1 MRMERFVNIMIIQ
14 EDDSIR
20 NRLKKLLLGGGNNI
34 IAVKTIKDAIPII
47 DQKEIGIYLVD
58 IEDSLNG
65 ETNLKSIKTRSLYK
79 NHYILLLTKENGD
92 SVNLVKG
99 MHEGAVDFITYPF
112 QEKIIKSKID
122 VYKSL
127 YFKDQRIGQLLNNIF
142 PENVLS
148 ELSTNGKFSPKRI
161 ENGVV
166 LFTDFVDFSLKS
178 KSLKPLRLIHQLERY
193 FIKFDEIINR
203 YNLEKIK
210 TIGDAYMA
218 LAGVT
223 ENKPEPAI
231 RACLAA
237 LEIRDYIQ
245 NERDIAL
252 ATKTDF
258 WEIRIGLHMGP
269 LVAGIIGTT
278 KYNFDVWGDT
288 VNIASRAEA
297 STKRGTVTITSNVY
311 DQIEPYFDTV
321 TRGKIDI
328 LKRGGTI
335 DMYFLKNL
343 KREYGMYSEGN
354 APNSNLRVICG
365 LPSVDFTNLRTHI
378 LNQLKSLLPDYL
390 SYHDLPHT
398 IDVEKAV
405 LRYANLEGI
414 SKDDQ
419 LLLQTAALFH
429 DAGFILQYHKNE
441 DIAIGMVRSTLPRY
455 GYTNEQ
461 IEKIS
466 KLINSTKRAV
476 EPETLLEKIM
486 CDADHDY
493 IGRPE
498 YHIIAKKLRS
508 ELAVNNQ
515 VFSEEEWINFQLEFL
530 ENQHKYYTETANN
543 IRLISKNTRIR
554 ELKKQLEKLP
564 INSTK

>member
-1 MRMERFVNIMIIQ
+1 MERFVNIMIIE
-14 EDDSIR
+14 EDDAVR

-34 IAVKTIKDAIPII
+34 LSVKTIKDALPII
-47 DQKEIGIYLVD
+47 DRKEIGIYLVD
-58 IEDSLNG
+58 IDDSLNG
-65 ETNLKSIKTRSLYK
+65 ETNLKSIKERSLFK
-79 NHYILLLTKENGD
+79 NHYILLLTKENSK

-99 MHEGAVDFITYPF
+99 MHQGAVDFITYPF
-112 QEKIIKSKID
+112 QENIIKSKIE
-122 VYKSL
+122 VFKTL
-127 YFKDQRIGQLLNNIF
+127 FFKDQRIRQLLNNIF
-142 PENVLS
+142 PENVLT
-148 ELSTNGKFSPKRI
+148 ELSVNGKYSPKRV

-178 KSLKPLRLIHQLERY
+178 KSLNPLRLIHQLERY
-193 FIKFDEIINR
+193 FIKFDEIIQR

-245 NERDIAL
+245 TEREIAL
-252 ATKTDF
+252 ATKVDF

-269 LVAGIIGTT
+269 LVSGIIGTS
-278 KYNFDVWGDT
+278 KFNFDVWGDT

-297 STKRGTVTITSNVY
+297 STKRGTVTITSNVFER
-311 DQIEPYFDTV
+311 IETYFDTV
-321 TRGKIDI
+321 TRGKVDI
-328 LKRGGTI
+328 RKRGGSI
-335 DMYFLKNL
+335 DMYFLKDL
-343 KREYGMYSEGN
+343 KREFGMYSEGN
-354 APNSNLRVICG
+354 APNSHIRVLCG
-365 LPSVDFTNLRTHI
+365 LPSVDFKNLRTHI
-378 LNQLKSLLPDYL
+378 INQLKSLLPDYL
-390 SYHDLPHT
+390 SYHNLPHT

-414 SKDDQ
+414 SKEEQ

-441 DIAIGMVRSTLPRY
+441 DIAIGMVKSSLPRY
-455 GYTNEQ
+455 GYSTEQ
-461 IEKIS
+461 IEKIAQI
-466 KLINSTKRAV
+466 INSTKRSV
-476 EPETLLEKIM
+476 EPASLLEEIM

-498 YHIIAKKLRS
+498 YHIIAGKLRE
-508 ELAVNNQ
+508 ELSQNNE
-515 VFSEEEWINFQLEFL
+515 VFQEKEWIEFQLDFL
-530 ENQHKYYTETANN
+530 ENQHRYYTETANN
-543 IRLISKNTRIR
+543 IRLISKNTRIK
-554 ELKKQLEKLP
+554 ELKKQLDKL
-564 INSTK
+564 NN

>member
-1 MRMERFVNIMIIQ
+1 MERFVNIMIIEQ
-14 EDDSIR
+14 DDAVR

-34 IAVKTIKDAIPII
+34 LSVKTIKDALPII
-47 DQKEIGIYLVD
+47 DQKEIGIYLVEID
-58 IEDSLNG
+58 DSLNG
-65 ETNLKSIKTRSLYK
+65 ETNLKSIKDRSQFK
-79 NHYILLLTKENGD
+79 NHYIILLTKENSE

-99 MHEGAVDFITYPF
+99 MHQGAVDFITYPF
-112 QEKIIKSKID
+112 QENIIKSKIE
-122 VYKSL
+122 VYKTL

-148 ELSTNGKFSPKRI
+148 ELSSNGKFSPKRI

-178 KSLKPLRLIHQLERY
+178 KMLNPLRLIHQLERY
-193 FIKFDEIINR
+193 FIKFDEIVTR

-223 ENKPEPAI
+223 ENKPEPAV

-237 LEIRDYIQ
+237 IEIRDYIQ
-245 NERDIAL
+245 TERDIAL

-269 LVAGIIGTT
+269 LVAGIIGTN

-288 VNIASRAEA
+288 VNIAARAEA
-297 STKRGTVTITSNVY
+297 STKRGTITITSNVFEK
-311 DQIEPYFDTV
+311 IEPYFDTV
-321 TRGKIDI
+321 TRGKVDI
-328 LKRGGTI
+328 LKRGGAI
-335 DMYFLKNL
+335 DMYFLQNL
-343 KREYGMYSEGN
+343 KREFGMYSEGN
-354 APNSNLRVICG
+354 APKSALRIQCG
-365 LPSVDFTNLRTHI
+365 LPSVDFKNLRTHI
-378 LNQLKSLLPDYL
+378 LNQLKSLLPEYL

-405 LRYANLEGI
+405 IRYANLEGI
-414 SKDDQ
+414 SKEDLI
-419 LLLQTAALFH
+419 LLRTAALFH

-441 DIAIGMVRSTLPRY
+441 DIGIGMVRSALPKY
-455 GYTNEQ
+455 GYTNNQ
-461 IEKIS
+461 IDKIVQIINAT
-466 KLINSTKRAV
+466 KLSV
-476 EPETLLEKIM
+476 EPSSLLEQIM

-498 YHIIAKKLRS
+498 YHIIAKKLRE
-508 ELAVNNQ
+508 ELALNKK
-515 VFSEEEWINFQLEFL
+515 VFTEREWIEFQLEFL
-530 ENQHKYYTETANN
+530 ENQHVYYTETANN
-543 IRLISKNTRIR
+543 IRSISKNKRIK
-554 ELKKQLEKLP
+554 ELKKQLKKL
-564 INSTK
+564 ND

>member
-1 MRMERFVNIMIIQ
+1 MERFVNIMIIEQ
-14 EDDSIR
+14 DDAVR

-34 IAVKTIKDAIPII
+34 LSVKTIKDALPII

-58 IEDSLNG
+58 IDDSLNG
-65 ETNLKSIKTRSLYK
+65 ETNLKSIKDRSQFK
-79 NHYILLLTKENGD
+79 NHYIILLTKENSE

-99 MHEGAVDFITYPF
+99 MHQGAVDFITYPF
-112 QEKIIKSKID
+112 QENIIKSKIE
-122 VYKSL
+122 VYKTL

-148 ELSTNGKFSPKRI
+148 ELSSNGKFSPKRI

-178 KSLKPLRLIHQLERY
+178 KMLNPLRLIHQLERY
-193 FIKFDEIINR
+193 FIKFDEIVTR

-223 ENKPEPAI
+223 ENKPEPAV

-237 LEIRDYIQ
+237 IEIRDYIQ
-245 NERDIAL
+245 TERDIAL

-269 LVAGIIGTT
+269 LVAGIIGTN

-288 VNIASRAEA
+288 VNIAARAEA
-297 STKRGTVTITSNVY
+297 STKRGTITITSNVFEK
-311 DQIEPYFDTV
+311 IEPYFDTV
-321 TRGKIDI
+321 TRGKVDI
-328 LKRGGTI
+328 LKRGGAI
-335 DMYFLKNL
+335 DMYFLQNL
-343 KREYGMYSEGN
+343 KREFGMYSEGN
-354 APNSNLRVICG
+354 APKSALRIQCG
-365 LPSVDFTNLRTHI
+365 LPSVDFKNLRTHI
-378 LNQLKSLLPDYL
+378 LNQLKSLLPEYL

-405 LRYANLEGI
+405 IRYANLEGI
-414 SKDDQ
+414 SKEDLI
-419 LLLQTAALFH
+419 LLRTAALFH

-441 DIAIGMVRSTLPRY
+441 DIGIGMVRSALPKY
-455 GYTNEQ
+455 GYTNNQ
-461 IEKIS
+461 IDKIVQIINAT
-466 KLINSTKRAV
+466 KLSV
-476 EPETLLEKIM
+476 EPSSLLEQIM

-498 YHIIAKKLRS
+498 YHIIAKKLRE
-508 ELAVNNQ
+508 ELALNKK
-515 VFSEEEWINFQLEFL
+515 VFTEREWIEFQLEFL
-530 ENQHKYYTETANN
+530 ENQHVYYTETANN
-543 IRLISKNTRIR
+543 IRSISKNKRIK
-554 ELKKQLEKLP
+554 ELKKQLKKL
-564 INSTK
+564 ND

>member
-1 MRMERFVNIMIIQ
+1 MERFVNIMIIKQ
-14 EDDSIR
+14 DDAFR

-34 IAVKTIKDAIPII
+34 LSVKTIKDALPII

-58 IEDSLNG
+58 IDDSLNG
-65 ETNLKSIKTRSLYK
+65 ETNLKSIKDRSQFK
-79 NHYILLLTKENGD
+79 NHYIILLTKENSE

-99 MHEGAVDFITYPF
+99 MHQGAVDFITYPF
-112 QEKIIKSKID
+112 QENIIKSKIE
-122 VYKSL
+122 VYKTL

-148 ELSTNGKFSPKRI
+148 ELSSNGKFSPKRI

-178 KSLKPLRLIHQLERY
+178 KMLNPLRLIHQLERY
-193 FIKFDEIINR
+193 FIKFDEIVTR

-223 ENKPEPAI
+223 ENKPEPAV

-237 LEIRDYIQ
+237 IEIRDYIQ
-245 NERDIAL
+245 TERDIAL

-269 LVAGIIGTT
+269 LVAGIIGTN

-288 VNIASRAEA
+288 VNIAARAEA
-297 STKRGTVTITSNVY
+297 STKRGTITITSNVFEK
-311 DQIEPYFDTV
+311 IEPYFDTV
-321 TRGKIDI
+321 TRGKVDI
-328 LKRGGTI
+328 LKRGGAI
-335 DMYFLKNL
+335 DMYFLQNL
-343 KREYGMYSEGN
+343 KREFGMYSEGN
-354 APNSNLRVICG
+354 APKSALRIQCG
-365 LPSVDFTNLRTHI
+365 LPSVDFKNLRTHI
-378 LNQLKSLLPDYL
+378 LNQLKSLLPEYL
-390 SYHDLPHT
+390 IYHDLPHT

-405 LRYANLEGI
+405 IRYANLEGI
-414 SKDDQ
+414 SKEDLI
-419 LLLQTAALFH
+419 LLRTAALFH

-441 DIAIGMVRSTLPRY
+441 DIGIGMVRSALPKY
-455 GYTNEQ
+455 GYTNNQ
-461 IEKIS
+461 IDKIVQIINAT
-466 KLINSTKRAV
+466 KLSV
-476 EPETLLEKIM
+476 EPSSLLEQIM

-498 YHIIAKKLRS
+498 YHIIAKKLRE
-508 ELAVNNQ
+508 ELALNKK
-515 VFSEEEWINFQLEFL
+515 VFTEREWIEFQLEFL
-530 ENQHKYYTETANN
+530 ENQHVYYTETANN
-543 IRLISKNTRIR
+543 IRSISKNKRIK
-554 ELKKQLEKLP
+554 ELKKQLKKL
-564 INSTK
+564 ND

>member
-1 MRMERFVNIMIIQ
+1 MERFVNIMIIEQ
-14 EDDSIR
+14 DDAVR

-34 IAVKTIKDAIPII
+34 LSVKTIKDALPII
-47 DQKEIGIYLVD
+47 DQKEIGIYLVEID
-58 IEDSLNG
+58 DSLNG
-65 ETNLKSIKTRSLYK
+65 ETNLKSIKDRSQFK
-79 NHYILLLTKENGD
+79 NHYIILLTKENSK

-99 MHEGAVDFITYPF
+99 MHQGAVDFITYPF
-112 QEKIIKSKID
+112 QENIIKSKIE
-122 VYKSL
+122 VYKTL

-148 ELSTNGKFSPKRI
+148 ELSSNGKFSPKRI

-178 KSLKPLRLIHQLERY
+178 KMLNPLRLIHQLERY
-193 FIKFDEIINR
+193 FIKFDEIVTR

-223 ENKPEPAI
+223 ENKPEPAV

-237 LEIRDYIQ
+237 IEIRDYIQ
-245 NERDIAL
+245 TERDIAL

-269 LVAGIIGTT
+269 LVAGIIGTN

-288 VNIASRAEA
+288 VNIAARAEA
-297 STKRGTVTITSNVY
+297 STKRGTITITSNIFEK
-311 DQIEPYFDTV
+311 IEPYFDTV
-321 TRGKIDI
+321 TRGKVDI
-328 LKRGGTI
+328 LKRGGAI
-335 DMYFLKNL
+335 DMYFLQNL
-343 KREYGMYSEGN
+343 KREFGMYSEGN
-354 APNSNLRVICG
+354 APKSALRIQCG
-365 LPSVDFTNLRTHI
+365 LPSVDFKNLRTHI
-378 LNQLKSLLPDYL
+378 LNQLKSLLPEYL

-405 LRYANLEGI
+405 IRYANLEGI
-414 SKDDQ
+414 SKEDLI
-419 LLLQTAALFH
+419 LLRTAALFH

-441 DIAIGMVRSTLPRY
+441 DIGIGMVRSALPKY
-455 GYTNEQ
+455 GYTNNQ
-461 IEKIS
+461 IDKIVQIINAT
-466 KLINSTKRAV
+466 KLSV
-476 EPETLLEKIM
+476 EPSSLLEQIM

-498 YHIIAKKLRS
+498 YHIIAKKLRE
-508 ELAVNNQ
+508 ELALNKK
-515 VFSEEEWINFQLEFL
+515 VFTEREWIEFQLEFL
-530 ENQHKYYTETANN
+530 ENQHVYYTETANN
-543 IRLISKNTRIR
+543 IRSISKKKRIK
-554 ELKKQLEKLP
+554 ELKKQLKKL
-564 INSTK
+564 ND

>member
-1 MRMERFVNIMIIQ
+1 MERFVNIMIIEQ
-14 EDDSIR
+14 DDAVR

-34 IAVKTIKDAIPII
+34 LSVKTIKDALPII

-58 IEDSLNG
+58 IDDSLNG
-65 ETNLKSIKTRSLYK
+65 ETNLKSIKDRSQFK
-79 NHYILLLTKENGD
+79 NHYIILLTKENSE

-99 MHEGAVDFITYPF
+99 MHQGAVDFITYPF
-112 QEKIIKSKID
+112 QENIIKSKIE
-122 VYKSL
+122 VYKTL

-148 ELSTNGKFSPKRI
+148 ELSSNGKFSPKRI

-178 KSLKPLRLIHQLERY
+178 KMLNPLRLIHQLERY
-193 FIKFDEIINR
+193 FIKFDEIVTR

-223 ENKPEPAI
+223 ENKPEPAV

-237 LEIRDYIQ
+237 IEIRDYIQ
-245 NERDIAL
+245 TERDIAL

-269 LVAGIIGTT
+269 LVAGIIGTN

-288 VNIASRAEA
+288 VNIAARAEA
-297 STKRGTVTITSNVY
+297 STKRGTITITSNIFEK
-311 DQIEPYFDTV
+311 IEPYFDTV
-321 TRGKIDI
+321 TRGKVDI
-328 LKRGGTI
+328 LKRGGAI
-335 DMYFLKNL
+335 DMYFLQNL
-343 KREYGMYSEGN
+343 KREFGMYSEGN
-354 APNSNLRVICG
+354 APKSALRIQCG
-365 LPSVDFTNLRTHI
+365 LPSVDFKNLRTHI
-378 LNQLKSLLPDYL
+378 LNQLKSLLPEYL

-405 LRYANLEGI
+405 IRYANLEGI
-414 SKDDQ
+414 SKEDLI
-419 LLLQTAALFH
+419 LLRTAALFH

-441 DIAIGMVRSTLPRY
+441 DIGIGMVRSALPKY
-455 GYTNEQ
+455 GYTNNQ
-461 IEKIS
+461 IDKIVQIINAT
-466 KLINSTKRAV
+466 KLSV
-476 EPETLLEKIM
+476 EPSSLLEQIM

-498 YHIIAKKLRS
+498 YHIIAKKLRE
-508 ELAVNNQ
+508 ELALNKK
-515 VFSEEEWINFQLEFL
+515 VFTEREWIEFQLEFL
-530 ENQHKYYTETANN
+530 ENQHVYYTETANN
-543 IRLISKNTRIR
+543 IRSISKNKRIK
-554 ELKKQLEKLP
+554 ELKKQLKKL
-564 INSTK
+564 ND

>member
-1 MRMERFVNIMIIQ
+1 MERFVNIMIIEQ
-14 EDDSIR
+14 DDAVR

-34 IAVKTIKDAIPII
+34 LSVKTIKDALPII

-58 IEDSLNG
+58 IDDSLNG
-65 ETNLKSIKTRSLYK
+65 ETNLKSIKDRSQFK
-79 NHYILLLTKENGD
+79 NHYIILLTKENSK

-99 MHEGAVDFITYPF
+99 MHQGAVDFITYPF
-112 QEKIIKSKID
+112 QENIIKSKIE
-122 VYKSL
+122 VYKTL

-148 ELSTNGKFSPKRI
+148 ELSSNGKFSPKRI

-178 KSLKPLRLIHQLERY
+178 KMLNPLRLIHQLERY
-193 FIKFDEIINR
+193 FIKFDEIVTR

-223 ENKPEPAI
+223 ENKPEPAV

-237 LEIRDYIQ
+237 IEIRDYIQ
-245 NERDIAL
+245 TERDIAL

-269 LVAGIIGTT
+269 LVAGIIGTN

-288 VNIASRAEA
+288 VNIAARAEA
-297 STKRGTVTITSNVY
+297 STKRGTITITSNIFEK
-311 DQIEPYFDTV
+311 IEPYFDTV
-321 TRGKIDI
+321 TRGKVDI
-328 LKRGGTI
+328 LKRGGAI
-335 DMYFLKNL
+335 DMYFLQNL
-343 KREYGMYSEGN
+343 KREFGMYSEGN
-354 APNSNLRVICG
+354 APKSALRIQCG
-365 LPSVDFTNLRTHI
+365 LPSVDFKNLRTHI
-378 LNQLKSLLPDYL
+378 LNQLKSLLPEYL

-405 LRYANLEGI
+405 IRYANLEGI
-414 SKDDQ
+414 SKEDLI
-419 LLLQTAALFH
+419 LLRTAALFH

-441 DIAIGMVRSTLPRY
+441 DIGIGMVRSALPKY
-455 GYTNEQ
+455 GYTNNQ
-461 IEKIS
+461 IDKIVQIINAT
-466 KLINSTKRAV
+466 KLSV
-476 EPETLLEKIM
+476 EPSSLLEQIM

-498 YHIIAKKLRS
+498 YHIIAKKLRE
-508 ELAVNNQ
+508 ELALNKK
-515 VFSEEEWINFQLEFL
+515 VFTEREWIEFQLEFL
-530 ENQHKYYTETANN
+530 ENQHVYYTETANN
-543 IRLISKNTRIR
+543 IRSISKKKRIK
-554 ELKKQLEKLP
+554 ELKKQLKKL
-564 INSTK
+564 ND

>member
-1 MRMERFVNIMIIQ
+1 MERFVNIMIIEQ
-14 EDDSIR
+14 DDAVR

-34 IAVKTIKDAIPII
+34 LSVKTIKDALPII

-58 IEDSLNG
+58 IDDSLNG
-65 ETNLKSIKTRSLYK
+65 ETNLKSIKDRSQFK
-79 NHYILLLTKENGD
+79 NHYIILLTKENSE

-99 MHEGAVDFITYPF
+99 MHQGAVDFITYPF
-112 QEKIIKSKID
+112 QENIIKSKIE
-122 VYKSL
+122 VYKTL

-148 ELSTNGKFSPKRI
+148 ELSSNGKFSPKRI

-178 KSLKPLRLIHQLERY
+178 KMLNPLRLIHQLERY
-193 FIKFDEIINR
+193 FIKFDEIVTR

-223 ENKPEPAI
+223 ENKPEPAV

-237 LEIRDYIQ
+237 IEIRDYIQ
-245 NERDIAL
+245 TERDIAL

-269 LVAGIIGTT
+269 LVAGIIGTN

-288 VNIASRAEA
+288 VNIAARAEA
-297 STKRGTVTITSNVY
+297 STKRGTITITSNVFEK
-311 DQIEPYFDTV
+311 IEPYFDTV
-321 TRGKIDI
+321 TRGKVDI
-328 LKRGGTI
+328 LKRGGAI
-335 DMYFLKNL
+335 DMYFLQNL
-343 KREYGMYSEGN
+343 KREFGMYSEGN
-354 APNSNLRVICG
+354 APKSALRIQCG
-365 LPSVDFTNLRTHI
+365 LPSVDFKNLRTHI
-378 LNQLKSLLPDYL
+378 LNQLKSLLPQYL
-390 SYHDLPHT
+390 IYHDLPHT

-405 LRYANLEGI
+405 IRYANLEGI
-414 SKDDQ
+414 SKEDLI
-419 LLLQTAALFH
+419 LLRTAALFH

-441 DIAIGMVRSTLPRY
+441 DIGIGMVRSALPKY
-455 GYTNEQ
+455 GYTNNQ
-461 IEKIS
+461 IDKIVQIINAT
-466 KLINSTKRAV
+466 KLSV
-476 EPETLLEKIM
+476 EPSSLLEQIM

-498 YHIIAKKLRS
+498 YHIIAKKLRE
-508 ELAVNNQ
+508 ELALNKK
-515 VFSEEEWINFQLEFL
+515 VFTEREWIEFQLEFL
-530 ENQHKYYTETANN
+530 ENQHVYYTETANN
-543 IRLISKNTRIR
+543 IRSISKNKRIK
-554 ELKKQLEKLP
+554 ELKKQLKKL
-564 INSTK
+564 ND

>member
-1 MRMERFVNIMIIQ
+1 MERFVNIMIIEQ
-14 EDDSIR
+14 DDAVR

-34 IAVKTIKDAIPII
+34 LSVKTIKDALPII

-58 IEDSLNG
+58 IDDSLNG
-65 ETNLKSIKTRSLYK
+65 ETNLKSIKDRSQFK
-79 NHYILLLTKENGD
+79 NHYIILLTKENSE

-99 MHEGAVDFITYPF
+99 MHQGAVDFLTYPF
-112 QEKIIKSKID
+112 QENIIKSKIE
-122 VYKSL
+122 VYKTL

-148 ELSTNGKFSPKRI
+148 ELSSNGKFSPKRI

-178 KSLKPLRLIHQLERY
+178 KMLNPLRLIHQLERY
-193 FIKFDEIINR
+193 FIKFDEIVTR

-223 ENKPEPAI
+223 ENKPEPAV

-237 LEIRDYIQ
+237 IEIRDYIQ
-245 NERDIAL
+245 TERDIAL

-269 LVAGIIGTT
+269 LVAGIIGTN

-288 VNIASRAEA
+288 VNIAARAEA
-297 STKRGTVTITSNVY
+297 STKRGTITITSNVFEK
-311 DQIEPYFDTV
+311 IEPYFDTV
-321 TRGKIDI
+321 TRGKVDI

-335 DMYFLKNL
+335 DMYFLQNL
-343 KREYGMYSEGN
+343 KREFGMYSEGN
-354 APNSNLRVICG
+354 APKSALRIQCG
-365 LPSVDFTNLRTHI
+365 LPSVDFKNLRTHI
-378 LNQLKSLLPDYL
+378 LNQLKSLLPEYL

-405 LRYANLEGI
+405 IRYANLEGI
-414 SKDDQ
+414 SKEDLI
-419 LLLQTAALFH
+419 LLRTAALFH

-441 DIAIGMVRSTLPRY
+441 DIGIGMVRSALPKY
-455 GYTNEQ
+455 GYTNNQ
-461 IEKIS
+461 IDKIVQIINAT
-466 KLINSTKRAV
+466 KLSV
-476 EPETLLEKIM
+476 EPSSLLEQIM

-498 YHIIAKKLRS
+498 YHIIAKKLRE
-508 ELAVNNQ
+508 ELALNKK
-515 VFSEEEWINFQLEFL
+515 VFTEREWIEFQLEFL
-530 ENQHKYYTETANN
+530 ENQHVYYTETANN
-543 IRLISKNTRIR
+543 IRSISKNKRIK
-554 ELKKQLEKLP
+554 ELKKQLKKL
-564 INSTK
+564 ND

>member
-1 MRMERFVNIMIIQ
+1 MERFVNIMII
-14 EDDSIR
+14 EENDAVR

-34 IAVKTIKDAIPII
+34 LSVKTIKDALPII
-47 DQKEIGIYLVD
+47 DRKEIGIYLVD
-58 IEDSLNG
+58 IDDSLNG
-65 ETNLKSIKTRSLYK
+65 ETNLKSIKKRSLFK
-79 NHYILLLTKENGD
+79 NHYILLLTKENSN

-99 MHEGAVDFITYPF
+99 MHQGAVDFITYPF
-112 QEKIIKSKID
+112 QENIIKSKIE
-122 VYKSL
+122 VFKTL
-127 YFKDQRIGQLLNNIF
+127 FLKDQRIGQLLNNIF

-148 ELSTNGKFSPKRI
+148 ELSAKGKYSPKRV

-178 KSLKPLRLIHQLERY
+178 KSLNSLRLIHQLERY
-193 FIKFDEIINR
+193 FIKFDEIIQR

-237 LEIRDYIQ
+237 LEIRDYIRT
-245 NERDIAL
+245 ERDIAL
-252 ATKTDF
+252 ATKVDF

-269 LVAGIIGTT
+269 LVAGIIGTS
-278 KYNFDVWGDT
+278 KFNFDVWGDT

-297 STKRGTVTITSNVY
+297 STKRGTVTITSNVFER
-311 DQIEPYFDTV
+311 IETYFETV
-321 TRGKIDI
+321 NRGKVDI
-328 LKRGGTI
+328 LKRGGSI
-335 DMYFLKNL
+335 DMHFLKGL
-343 KREYGMYSEGN
+343 KREFGMYSEGN
-354 APNSNLRVICG
+354 APNSDIRVLCG
-365 LPSVDFTNLRTHI
+365 LPSVDFKNLRTYI
-378 LNQLKSLLPDYL
+378 VNQLKSLLPDYL
-390 SYHDLPHT
+390 SYHNLPHT

-414 SKDDQ
+414 SKEEQ

-441 DIAIGMVRSTLPRY
+441 DIAIGMVKSSLPRY
-455 GYTNEQ
+455 GYSTEQ
-461 IEKIS
+461 IEKIAQ
-466 KLINSTKRAV
+466 IIDSTKRSV
-476 EPETLLEKIM
+476 EPASLLEEIM

-498 YHIIAKKLRS
+498 YHIIAGKLRE
-508 ELAVNNQ
+508 ELSQNNE
-515 VFSEEEWINFQLEFL
+515 VFQEKEWIEFQLDFL
-530 ENQHKYYTETANN
+530 ENQHRYYTETANN
-543 IRLISKNTRIR
+543 IRLISKNTRIK
-554 ELKKQLEKLP
+554 ELKKQLDKL
-564 INSTK
+564 NN

>member
-1 MRMERFVNIMIIQ
+1 MERFVNIMIIKQ
-14 EDDSIR
+14 DDAFR

-34 IAVKTIKDAIPII
+34 LSVKTIKDALPII

-58 IEDSLNG
+58 IDDSLNG
-65 ETNLKSIKTRSLYK
+65 ETNLKSIKDRSQFK
-79 NHYILLLTKENGD
+79 NHYIILLTKENSE

-99 MHEGAVDFITYPF
+99 MHQGAVDFITYPF
-112 QEKIIKSKID
+112 QENIIKSKIE
-122 VYKSL
+122 VYKTL

-148 ELSTNGKFSPKRI
+148 ELSSNGKFSPKRI

-178 KSLKPLRLIHQLERY
+178 KMLNPLRLIHQLERY
-193 FIKFDEIINR
+193 FIKFDEIVTR

-223 ENKPEPAI
+223 ENKPEPAV

-237 LEIRDYIQ
+237 IEIRDYIQ
-245 NERDIAL
+245 TERDIAL

-269 LVAGIIGTT
+269 LVAGIIGTN

-288 VNIASRAEA
+288 VNIAARAEA
-297 STKRGTVTITSNVY
+297 STKRGTITITSNVFEK
-311 DQIEPYFDTV
+311 IEPYFDTV
-321 TRGKIDI
+321 TRGKVDI
-328 LKRGGTI
+328 LKRGGAI
-335 DMYFLKNL
+335 DMYFLQNL
-343 KREYGMYSEGN
+343 KRKFGMYSEGN
-354 APNSNLRVICG
+354 APKSALRIQCG
-365 LPSVDFTNLRTHI
+365 LPSVDFKNLRTHI
-378 LNQLKSLLPDYL
+378 LNQLKSLLPEYL
-390 SYHDLPHT
+390 IYHDLPHT

-405 LRYANLEGI
+405 IRYANLEGI
-414 SKDDQ
+414 SKEDLI
-419 LLLQTAALFH
+419 LLRTAALFH

-441 DIAIGMVRSTLPRY
+441 DIGIGMVRSALPKY
-455 GYTNEQ
+455 GYTNNQIDKIVQIINATKLSVEPSSLLEQ
-461 IEKIS
+461 II
-466 KLINSTKRAV
+466 
-476 EPETLLEKIM
+476 

-498 YHIIAKKLRS
+498 YHIIAKKLRE
-508 ELAVNNQ
+508 ELALNKK
-515 VFSEEEWINFQLEFL
+515 VFTEREWIEFQLEFL
-530 ENQHKYYTETANN
+530 ENQHVYYTETANN
-543 IRLISKNTRIR
+543 IRSISKNKRIK
-554 ELKKQLEKLP
+554 ELKKQLKKL
-564 INSTK
+564 ND

>member
-1 MRMERFVNIMIIQ
+1 MERFVNIMIIE
-14 EDDSIR
+14 EDDAVR

-34 IAVKTIKDAIPII
+34 LSVKTIKDALPII

-58 IEDSLNG
+58 IDDSLNG
-65 ETNLKSIKTRSLYK
+65 ETNLKSIKDRSQFK
-79 NHYILLLTKENGD
+79 NHYILLLTKENSK

-99 MHEGAVDFITYPF
+99 MHQGAVDFITYPF
-112 QEKIIKSKID
+112 QENIIKSKIE
-122 VYKSL
+122 VFKTL

-148 ELSTNGKFSPKRI
+148 ELSNNGKFSPKRI

-178 KSLKPLRLIHQLERY
+178 KSLNPLRLIHQLERY
-193 FIKFDEIINR
+193 FIKFDEIIER

-245 NERDIAL
+245 TERDIAL

-269 LVAGIIGTT
+269 LVAGIIGAT
-278 KYNFDVWGDT
+278 KFNFDVWGDT

-297 STKRGTVTITSNVY
+297 STKRGTVTITSNVFAKV
-311 DQIEPYFDTV
+311 EPYFETV
-321 TRGKIDI
+321 TRGKVDI
-328 LKRGGTI
+328 LKRGGAI
-335 DMYFLKNL
+335 DMYFLKSL
-343 KREYGMYSEGN
+343 KREFGMYSEGN
-354 APNSNLRVICG
+354 APNSELRVVCG
-365 LPSVDFTNLRTHI
+365 LPSVDFKNLRTHI
-378 LNQLKSLLPDYL
+378 INQLKSLLPDYL

-405 LRYANLEGI
+405 IRYANLEGI
-414 SKDDQ
+414 AKDDQ

-429 DAGFILQYHKNE
+429 DAGFILQYHNNE
-441 DIAIGMVRSTLPRY
+441 DIGIGMVRTTLPRY
-455 GYTNEQ
+455 GYTAEQ
-461 IEKIS
+461 IDQIAN
-466 KLINSTKRAV
+466 LINSTKSSV
-476 EPETLLEKIM
+476 EPTTLLEEIM

-498 YHIIAKKLRS
+498 YHIIAKKLRE
-508 ELAVNNQ
+508 ELKTNNE
-515 VFSEEEWINFQLEFL
+515 VFTEEEWINFQLDFL
-530 ENQHKYYTETANN
+530 ENKHKYYTETANN
-543 IRLISKNTRIR
+543 IRLISKTTRIK
-554 ELKKQLEKLP
+554 ELKKQLEKL
-564 INSTK
+564 NAQ

>member
-1 MRMERFVNIMIIQ
+1 MERFVNIMII
-14 EDDSIR
+14 EENDAVR

-34 IAVKTIKDAIPII
+34 LSVKTIKDALPII
-47 DQKEIGIYLVD
+47 DRKEIGIYLVD
-58 IEDSLNG
+58 IDDSLNG
-65 ETNLKSIKTRSLYK
+65 ETNLKSIKKRSLFK
-79 NHYILLLTKENGD
+79 NHYILLLTKENSN

-99 MHEGAVDFITYPF
+99 MHQGAVDFITYPF
-112 QEKIIKSKID
+112 QENIIKSKIE
-122 VYKSL
+122 VFKTL
-127 YFKDQRIGQLLNNIF
+127 FLKDQRIGQLLNNIF

-148 ELSTNGKFSPKRI
+148 ELSAKGKYSPKRV

-178 KSLKPLRLIHQLERY
+178 KSLNSLRLIHQLERY
-193 FIKFDEIINR
+193 FIKFDEIIQR

-237 LEIRDYIQ
+237 LEIRDYIRT
-245 NERDIAL
+245 ERDIAL
-252 ATKTDF
+252 ATKVDF

-269 LVAGIIGTT
+269 LVAGIIGTS
-278 KYNFDVWGDT
+278 KFNFDVWGDT

-297 STKRGTVTITSNVY
+297 STKRGTVTITSNVFER
-311 DQIEPYFDTV
+311 IETYFETV
-321 TRGKIDI
+321 NRGKVDI
-328 LKRGGTI
+328 LKRGGSI
-335 DMYFLKNL
+335 DMYFLKGL
-343 KREYGMYSEGN
+343 KREFGMYSEGN
-354 APNSNLRVICG
+354 APNSDIRVLCG
-365 LPSVDFTNLRTHI
+365 LPSVDFKNLRTYI
-378 LNQLKSLLPDYL
+378 VNQLKSLLPDYL
-390 SYHDLPHT
+390 SYHNLPHT

-414 SKDDQ
+414 SKEEQ

-441 DIAIGMVRSTLPRY
+441 DIAIGMVKSSLPRY
-455 GYTNEQ
+455 GYSTEQ
-461 IEKIS
+461 IEKIAQ
-466 KLINSTKRAV
+466 IIDSTKRSV
-476 EPETLLEKIM
+476 EPASLLEEIM

-498 YHIIAKKLRS
+498 YHIIAGKLRE
-508 ELAVNNQ
+508 ELSQNNE
-515 VFSEEEWINFQLEFL
+515 VFQEKEWIEFQLDFL
-530 ENQHKYYTETANN
+530 ENQHRYYTETANN
-543 IRLISKNTRIR
+543 IRLISKNTRIK
-554 ELKKQLEKLP
+554 ELKKQLDKL
-564 INSTK
+564 NN

>member
-1 MRMERFVNIMIIQ
+1 MERFVNIMIIKQ
-14 EDDSIR
+14 DDAFR

-34 IAVKTIKDAIPII
+34 LSVKTIKDALPII

-58 IEDSLNG
+58 IDDSLNG
-65 ETNLKSIKTRSLYK
+65 ETNLKSIKDRSQFK
-79 NHYILLLTKENGD
+79 NHYIILLTKENSE

-99 MHEGAVDFITYPF
+99 MHQGAVDFITYPF
-112 QEKIIKSKID
+112 QENIIKSKIE
-122 VYKSL
+122 VYKTL

-148 ELSTNGKFSPKRI
+148 ELSSNGKFSPKRI

-178 KSLKPLRLIHQLERY
+178 KMLNPLRLIHQLERY
-193 FIKFDEIINR
+193 FIKFDEIVTR

-223 ENKPEPAI
+223 ENKPEPAV

-237 LEIRDYIQ
+237 IEIRDYIQ
-245 NERDIAL
+245 TERDIAL

-269 LVAGIIGTT
+269 LVAGIIGTN

-288 VNIASRAEA
+288 VNIAARAEA
-297 STKRGTVTITSNVY
+297 STKRGTITITSNVFEK
-311 DQIEPYFDTV
+311 IEPYFDTV
-321 TRGKIDI
+321 TRGKVDI
-328 LKRGGTI
+328 LKRGGAI
-335 DMYFLKNL
+335 DMYFLQNL
-343 KREYGMYSEGN
+343 KREFGMYSEGN
-354 APNSNLRVICG
+354 APKSALRIQCG
-365 LPSVDFTNLRTHI
+365 LPSVDFKNLRTHI
-378 LNQLKSLLPDYL
+378 LNQLKSLLPEYL

-405 LRYANLEGI
+405 IRYANLEGI
-414 SKDDQ
+414 SKEDLI
-419 LLLQTAALFH
+419 LLRTAALFH

-441 DIAIGMVRSTLPRY
+441 DIGIGMVRSALPKY
-455 GYTNEQ
+455 GYTNNQ
-461 IEKIS
+461 IDKIVQIINAT
-466 KLINSTKRAV
+466 KLSV
-476 EPETLLEKIM
+476 EPSSLLEQIM

-498 YHIIAKKLRS
+498 YHIIAKKLRE
-508 ELAVNNQ
+508 ELALNKK
-515 VFSEEEWINFQLEFL
+515 VFTEREWIEFQLEFL
-530 ENQHKYYTETANN
+530 ENQHVYYTETANN
-543 IRLISKNTRIR
+543 IRSISKNKRVK
-554 ELKKQLEKLP
+554 ELKKQLKKL
-564 INSTK
+564 ND

>member
-1 MRMERFVNIMIIQ
+1 MERFVNIMII
-14 EDDSIR
+14 EKDDAVR
-20 NRLKKLLLGGGNNI
+20 NRLKKILLGGGNNI
-34 IAVKTIKDAIPII
+34 LSVKTIKDALPII

-58 IEDSLNG
+58 IDDSLNG
-65 ETNLKSIKTRSLYK
+65 ETNLKSIKDRSQFK
-79 NHYILLLTKENGD
+79 NHYIILLTKENSE

-99 MHEGAVDFITYPF
+99 MHQGAVDFITYPF
-112 QEKIIKSKID
+112 QENIIKSKIE
-122 VYKSL
+122 VYKTL

-148 ELSTNGKFSPKRI
+148 ELSNNGKFSPKRI

-178 KSLKPLRLIHQLERY
+178 KSLNPLRLIHQLERY
-193 FIKFDEIINR
+193 FVKFDEIVTH

-223 ENKPEPAI
+223 ENKPEPAV
-231 RACLAA
+231 RACMAA
-237 LEIRDYIQ
+237 IAIRDYIQ
-245 NERDIAL
+245 TERDIAL

-288 VNIASRAEA
+288 VNIAARAEA
-297 STKRGTVTITSNVY
+297 STKRGTITITSNVFEK
-311 DQIEPYFDTV
+311 IEPYFDAV
-321 TRGKIDI
+321 PRGKVDI
-328 LKRGGTI
+328 LKRGGAI

-343 KREYGMYSEGN
+343 KREFGMYSEGN
-354 APNSNLRVICG
+354 APSSALRIQCG
-365 LPSVDFTNLRTHI
+365 LPSVDFNNLRTHI
-378 LNQLKSLLPDYL
+378 INQLKSLLPDYL

-398 IDVEKAV
+398 IDVEKSV
-405 LRYANLEGI
+405 IRYGNLEGI
-414 SKDDQ
+414 SKGDM
-419 LLLQTAALFH
+419 LLLRTAALFH

-441 DIAIGMVRSTLPRY
+441 DIGIGMAKSALPQY
-455 GYTNEQ
+455 GYTNSQ
-461 IEKIS
+461 IDKIVEIINAT
-466 KLINSTKRAV
+466 KLSV
-476 EPETLLEKIM
+476 EPNSLLEQIM

-498 YHIIAKKLRS
+498 YHIIAKKLRD
-508 ELAVNNQ
+508 EFALNNKLFTEQ
-515 VFSEEEWINFQLEFL
+515 QWIEFQLDFL
-530 ENQHKYYTETANN
+530 ENQHIYYTETANN
-543 IRLISKNTRIR
+543 IRLKSKNTRIK
-554 ELKKQLEKLP
+554 ELKKQLEKL
-564 INSTK
+564 ND

>member
-1 MRMERFVNIMIIQ
+1 MERFVNIMIIEQ
-14 EDDSIR
+14 DDAVR

-34 IAVKTIKDAIPII
+34 LSVKTIKDALPII
-47 DQKEIGIYLVD
+47 DQKEIGIYLVEID
-58 IEDSLNG
+58 DSLNG
-65 ETNLKSIKTRSLYK
+65 ETNLKSIKDRSQFK
-79 NHYILLLTKENGD
+79 NHYIILLTKENSE

-99 MHEGAVDFITYPF
+99 MHQGAVDFITYPF
-112 QEKIIKSKID
+112 QENIIKSKIE
-122 VYKSL
+122 VYKTL

-148 ELSTNGKFSPKRI
+148 ELSSNGKFSPKRI

-178 KSLKPLRLIHQLERY
+178 KMLNPLRLIHQLERY
-193 FIKFDEIINR
+193 FIKFDEIVTR

-223 ENKPEPAI
+223 ENKPEPAV

-237 LEIRDYIQ
+237 IEIRDYIQ
-245 NERDIAL
+245 TERDIAL

-269 LVAGIIGTT
+269 LVAGIIGTN

-288 VNIASRAEA
+288 VNIAARAEA
-297 STKRGTVTITSNVY
+297 STKRGTITITSNIFEK
-311 DQIEPYFDTV
+311 IEPYFDTV
-321 TRGKIDI
+321 TRGKVDI
-328 LKRGGTI
+328 LKRGGAI
-335 DMYFLKNL
+335 DMYFLQNL
-343 KREYGMYSEGN
+343 KREFGMYSEGN
-354 APNSNLRVICG
+354 APKSALRIQCG
-365 LPSVDFTNLRTHI
+365 LPSVDFKNLRTHI
-378 LNQLKSLLPDYL
+378 LNQLKSLLPEYL

-405 LRYANLEGI
+405 IRYANLEGI
-414 SKDDQ
+414 SKEDLI
-419 LLLQTAALFH
+419 LLRTAALFH

-441 DIAIGMVRSTLPRY
+441 DIGIGMVRSALPKY
-455 GYTNEQ
+455 GYTNNQ
-461 IEKIS
+461 IDKIVQIINAT
-466 KLINSTKRAV
+466 KLSV
-476 EPETLLEKIM
+476 EPSSLLEQIM

-498 YHIIAKKLRS
+498 YHIIAKKLRE
-508 ELAVNNQ
+508 ELALNKK
-515 VFSEEEWINFQLEFL
+515 VFTEREWIEFQLEFL
-530 ENQHKYYTETANN
+530 ENQHVYYTETANN
-543 IRLISKNTRIR
+543 IRSISKNKRIK
-554 ELKKQLEKLP
+554 ELKKQLKKL
-564 INSTK
+564 ND

>member
-1 MRMERFVNIMIIQ
+1 MERFVNIMIIE
-14 EDDSIR
+14 EDDAVR

-34 IAVKTIKDAIPII
+34 LSVKTIKDALPII

-58 IEDSLNG
+58 IDDSLNG
-65 ETNLKSIKTRSLYK
+65 ETNLKSIKERSQFK
-79 NHYILLLTKENGD
+79 NHYILLLTKENSE

-99 MHEGAVDFITYPF
+99 MHQGAVDFITYPF
-112 QEKIIKSKID
+112 QENIIKSKIE
-122 VYKSL
+122 VYKTL

-142 PENVLS
+142 PENVLA

-178 KSLKPLRLIHQLERY
+178 KSLNPLRLIHQLERY
-193 FIKFDEIINR
+193 FIKFDEIIEH

-231 RACLAA
+231 RACMAA

-245 NERDIAL
+245 IERDIAL

-278 KYNFDVWGDT
+278 KFNFDVWGDT

-297 STKRGTVTITSNVY
+297 STKRGTVTITSNVFEKV
-311 DQIEPYFDTV
+311 EPYFDTI
-321 TRGKIDI
+321 TRGKVDI

-343 KREYGMYSEGN
+343 KREYGMYSDGN
-354 APNSNLRVICG
+354 SPNTKLRELCG
-365 LPSVDFTNLRTHI
+365 LLSVDFKNLRTHI

-390 SYHDLPHT
+390 SYHELPHT
-398 IDVEKAV
+398 IDVEKSV
-405 LRYANLEGI
+405 IRYANLEGI
-414 SKDDQ
+414 SKEDR
-419 LLLQTAALFH
+419 LLLRTAALFH

-441 DIAIGMVRSTLPRY
+441 DVGIGMAKNTLPRY
-455 GYTNEQ
+455 GYSPKQ

-466 KLINSTKRAV
+466 QIINATKRSV
-476 EPETLLEKIM
+476 EPTTLLEKIM

-498 YHIIAKKLRS
+498 YHIIAKKLRD
-508 ELAVNNQ
+508 ELAINNE
-515 VFSEEEWINFQLEFL
+515 VFSEKEWILFQLDFL
-530 ENQHKYYTETANN
+530 ENQHKYYTDTANN
-543 IRLISKNTRIR
+543 IRLNSKISRIR
-554 ELKKQLEKLP
+554 ELKKQLEKLNLN
-564 INSTK
+564 IEL

>member
-1 MRMERFVNIMIIQ
+1 MERFVNIMIIEQ
-14 EDDSIR
+14 DDAVR

-34 IAVKTIKDAIPII
+34 LSVKTIKDALPII

-58 IEDSLNG
+58 IDDSLNG
-65 ETNLKSIKTRSLYK
+65 ETNLKSIKERSQFK
-79 NHYILLLTKENGD
+79 NHYIILLTKENSK

-99 MHEGAVDFITYPF
+99 MHQGAVDFITYPF
-112 QEKIIKSKID
+112 QENIIKSKIE
-122 VYKSL
+122 VYKTL

-142 PENVLS
+142 PENVLT
-148 ELSTNGKFSPKRI
+148 ELSNNGKFSPKRI

-178 KSLKPLRLIHQLERY
+178 KSLNPLRLIHQLERY
-193 FIKFDEIINR
+193 FIKFDEIVTR

-231 RACLAA
+231 RACMAA
-237 LEIRDYIQ
+237 IEIRDYIQ
-245 NERDIAL
+245 TERDIAL

-269 LVAGIIGTT
+269 LVAGIIGTK

-288 VNIASRAEA
+288 VNIAARAEA
-297 STKRGTVTITSNVY
+297 STKRGTITITSNVY
-311 DQIEPYFDTV
+311 EKIEPYFETV
-321 TRGKIDI
+321 PRGKVDI
-328 LKRGGTI
+328 LKRGGSI
-335 DMYFLKNL
+335 DMYFLKTL
-343 KREYGMYSEGN
+343 KREFGMYSEGN
-354 APNSNLRVICG
+354 APNSALRIQCG
-365 LPSVDFTNLRTHI
+365 LPSVDFKNLSTHI
-378 LNQLKSLLPDYL
+378 VNQLKSLLPEYL

-405 LRYANLEGI
+405 IRYANLEGM
-414 SKDDQ
+414 SKED
-419 LLLQTAALFH
+419 LLLLRTAALFH

-441 DIAIGMVRSTLPRY
+441 DIGIGMAQASLPKY
-455 GYTNEQ
+455 GYTKEQ
-461 IEKIS
+461 IAKIIEI
-466 KLINSTKRAV
+466 INATKHSV
-476 EPETLLEKIM
+476 EPLTALEKIM

-498 YHIIAKKLRS
+498 YHIIANKLRD
-508 ELAVNNQ
+508 EFAVNNKIFTEQ
-515 VFSEEEWINFQLEFL
+515 EWIEFQLDFL
-530 ENQHKYYTETANN
+530 ENQHIYYTETANN
-543 IRLISKNTRIR
+543 IRLMSKNTRIK
-554 ELKKQLEKLP
+554 ELKRQLEKL
-564 INSTK
+564 ND

>member
-1 MRMERFVNIMIIQ
+1 MERFVNIMIIKQ
-14 EDDSIR
+14 DDAFR

-34 IAVKTIKDAIPII
+34 LSVKTIKDALPII

-58 IEDSLNG
+58 IDDSLNG
-65 ETNLKSIKTRSLYK
+65 ETNLKSIKDRSQFK
-79 NHYILLLTKENGD
+79 NHYIILLTKENSE

-99 MHEGAVDFITYPF
+99 MHQGAVDFITYPF
-112 QEKIIKSKID
+112 QENIIKSKIE
-122 VYKSL
+122 VYKTL

-148 ELSTNGKFSPKRI
+148 ELSSNGKFSPKRI

-178 KSLKPLRLIHQLERY
+178 KMLNPLRLIHQLERY
-193 FIKFDEIINR
+193 FIKFDEIVTR

-223 ENKPEPAI
+223 ENKPEPAV

-237 LEIRDYIQ
+237 IEIRDYIQ
-245 NERDIAL
+245 TERDIAL

-269 LVAGIIGTT
+269 LVAGIIGTN

-288 VNIASRAEA
+288 VNIAARAEA
-297 STKRGTVTITSNVY
+297 STKRGTITITSNIFEK
-311 DQIEPYFDTV
+311 IEPYFDTV
-321 TRGKIDI
+321 TRGKVDI
-328 LKRGGTI
+328 LKRGGAI
-335 DMYFLKNL
+335 DMYFLQNL
-343 KREYGMYSEGN
+343 KREFGMYSEGN
-354 APNSNLRVICG
+354 APKSALRIQCG
-365 LPSVDFTNLRTHI
+365 LPSVDFKNLRTHI
-378 LNQLKSLLPDYL
+378 LNQLKSLLPEYL

-405 LRYANLEGI
+405 IRYANLEGI
-414 SKDDQ
+414 SKEDLI
-419 LLLQTAALFH
+419 LLRTAALFH

-441 DIAIGMVRSTLPRY
+441 DIGIGMVRSALPKY
-455 GYTNEQ
+455 GYTNNQ
-461 IEKIS
+461 IDKIVQIINAT
-466 KLINSTKRAV
+466 KLSV
-476 EPETLLEKIM
+476 EPSSLLEQIM

-498 YHIIAKKLRS
+498 YHIIAKKLRE
-508 ELAVNNQ
+508 ELALNKK
-515 VFSEEEWINFQLEFL
+515 VFTEREWIEFQLEFL
-530 ENQHKYYTETANN
+530 ENQHVYYTETANN
-543 IRLISKNTRIR
+543 IRSISKNKRIK
-554 ELKKQLEKLP
+554 ELKKQLKKL
-564 INSTK
+564 ND

>member
-1 MRMERFVNIMIIQ
+1 MERFVNIMIIKQ
-14 EDDSIR
+14 DDAFR

-34 IAVKTIKDAIPII
+34 LSVKTIKDALPII

-58 IEDSLNG
+58 IDDSLNG
-65 ETNLKSIKTRSLYK
+65 ETNLKSIKDRSQFK
-79 NHYILLLTKENGD
+79 NHYIILLTKENSE

-99 MHEGAVDFITYPF
+99 MHQGAVDFITYPF
-112 QEKIIKSKID
+112 QENIIKSKIE
-122 VYKSL
+122 VYKTL

-148 ELSTNGKFSPKRI
+148 ELSSNGKFSPKRI

-178 KSLKPLRLIHQLERY
+178 KMLNPLRLIHQLERY
-193 FIKFDEIINR
+193 FIKFDEIVTR

-223 ENKPEPAI
+223 ENKPEPAV

-237 LEIRDYIQ
+237 IEIRDYIQ
-245 NERDIAL
+245 TERDIAL

-269 LVAGIIGTT
+269 LVAGIIGTN

-288 VNIASRAEA
+288 VNIAARAEA
-297 STKRGTVTITSNVY
+297 STKRGTITITSNVFEK
-311 DQIEPYFDTV
+311 IEPYFDTV
-321 TRGKIDI
+321 TRGKVDI
-328 LKRGGTI
+328 LKRGGAI
-335 DMYFLKNL
+335 DMYFLQNL
-343 KREYGMYSEGN
+343 KREFGMYSEGN
-354 APNSNLRVICG
+354 APKSALRIQCG
-365 LPSVDFTNLRTHI
+365 LPSVDFKNLRTHI
-378 LNQLKSLLPDYL
+378 LNQLKSLLPEYL

-405 LRYANLEGI
+405 IRYANLEGI
-414 SKDDQ
+414 SKEDLI
-419 LLLQTAALFH
+419 LLRTAALFH

-441 DIAIGMVRSTLPRY
+441 DIGIGMVRSALPKY
-455 GYTNEQ
+455 GYTNNQ
-461 IEKIS
+461 IDKIVQIINAT
-466 KLINSTKRAV
+466 KLSV
-476 EPETLLEKIM
+476 EPSSLLEQIM

-498 YHIIAKKLRS
+498 YHIIAKKLRE
-508 ELAVNNQ
+508 ELALNKK
-515 VFSEEEWINFQLEFL
+515 VFTEREWIEFQLEFL
-530 ENQHKYYTETANN
+530 ENQHVYYTETANN
-543 IRLISKNTRIR
+543 IRSISKNKRIK
-554 ELKKQLEKLP
+554 ELKKQLKKL
-564 INSTK
+564 ND

>member
-1 MRMERFVNIMIIQ
+1 MERFVNIMIIEQ
-14 EDDSIR
+14 DDAVR

-34 IAVKTIKDAIPII
+34 LSVKTIKDALPII
-47 DQKEIGIYLVD
+47 DQKEIGIYLVEID
-58 IEDSLNG
+58 DSLNG
-65 ETNLKSIKTRSLYK
+65 ETNLKSIKDRSQFK
-79 NHYILLLTKENGD
+79 NHYIILLTKENSK

-99 MHEGAVDFITYPF
+99 MHQGAVDFITYPF
-112 QEKIIKSKID
+112 QENIIKSKIE
-122 VYKSL
+122 VYKTL

-148 ELSTNGKFSPKRI
+148 ELSSNGKFSPKRI

-178 KSLKPLRLIHQLERY
+178 KMLNPLRLIHQLERY
-193 FIKFDEIINR
+193 FIKFDEIVTR

-223 ENKPEPAI
+223 ENKPEPAV

-237 LEIRDYIQ
+237 IEIRDYIQ
-245 NERDIAL
+245 TERDIAL

-269 LVAGIIGTT
+269 LVAGIIGTN

-288 VNIASRAEA
+288 VNIAARAEA
-297 STKRGTVTITSNVY
+297 STKRGTITITSNIFEK
-311 DQIEPYFDTV
+311 IEPYFDTV
-321 TRGKIDI
+321 TRGKVDI
-328 LKRGGTI
+328 LKRGGAI
-335 DMYFLKNL
+335 DMYFLQNL
-343 KREYGMYSEGN
+343 KREFGMYSEGN
-354 APNSNLRVICG
+354 APKSALRIQCG
-365 LPSVDFTNLRTHI
+365 LPSVDFKNLRTHI
-378 LNQLKSLLPDYL
+378 LNQLKSLLPEYL

-405 LRYANLEGI
+405 IRYANLEGI
-414 SKDDQ
+414 SKEDLI
-419 LLLQTAALFH
+419 LLRTAALFH

-441 DIAIGMVRSTLPRY
+441 DIGIGMVRSALPKY
-455 GYTNEQ
+455 GYTNNQ
-461 IEKIS
+461 IDKIVQIINAT
-466 KLINSTKRAV
+466 KLSV
-476 EPETLLEKIM
+476 EPSSLLEQIM

-498 YHIIAKKLRS
+498 YHIIAKKLRE
-508 ELAVNNQ
+508 ELALNKK
-515 VFSEEEWINFQLEFL
+515 VFTEREWIEFQLEFL
-530 ENQHKYYTETANN
+530 ENQHVYYTETANN
-543 IRLISKNTRIR
+543 IRSISKNKRIK
-554 ELKKQLEKLP
+554 ELKKQLKKL
-564 INSTK
+564 ND

>member
-1 MRMERFVNIMIIQ
+1 MERFVNIMIIEQ
-14 EDDSIR
+14 DDAVR

-34 IAVKTIKDAIPII
+34 LSVKTIKDALPII
-47 DQKEIGIYLVD
+47 DQKEIGIYLVEID
-58 IEDSLNG
+58 DSLNG
-65 ETNLKSIKTRSLYK
+65 ETNLKSIKDRSQFK
-79 NHYILLLTKENGD
+79 NHYIILLTKENSE

-99 MHEGAVDFITYPF
+99 MHQGAVDFITYPF
-112 QEKIIKSKID
+112 QENIIKSKIE
-122 VYKSL
+122 VYKTL

-148 ELSTNGKFSPKRI
+148 ELSSNGKFSPKRI

-178 KSLKPLRLIHQLERY
+178 KMLNPLRLIHQLERY
-193 FIKFDEIINR
+193 FIKFDEIVTR

-223 ENKPEPAI
+223 ENKPEPAV

-237 LEIRDYIQ
+237 IEIRDYIQ
-245 NERDIAL
+245 TERDIAL

-269 LVAGIIGTT
+269 LVAGIIGTN

-288 VNIASRAEA
+288 VNIAARAEA
-297 STKRGTVTITSNVY
+297 STKRGTITITSNIFEK
-311 DQIEPYFDTV
+311 IEPYFDTV
-321 TRGKIDI
+321 TRGKVDI
-328 LKRGGTI
+328 LKRGGAI
-335 DMYFLKNL
+335 DMYFLQNL
-343 KREYGMYSEGN
+343 KREFGMYSEGN
-354 APNSNLRVICG
+354 APKSALRIQCG
-365 LPSVDFTNLRTHI
+365 LPSVDFKNLRTHI
-378 LNQLKSLLPDYL
+378 LNQLKSLLPEYL

-405 LRYANLEGI
+405 IRYANLEGI
-414 SKDDQ
+414 SKEDLI
-419 LLLQTAALFH
+419 LLRTAALFH

-441 DIAIGMVRSTLPRY
+441 DIGIGMVRSALPKY
-455 GYTNEQ
+455 GYTNNQ
-461 IEKIS
+461 IDKIVQIINAT
-466 KLINSTKRAV
+466 KLSV
-476 EPETLLEKIM
+476 EPSSLLEQIM

-498 YHIIAKKLRS
+498 YHIIAKKLRE
-508 ELAVNNQ
+508 ELALNKK
-515 VFSEEEWINFQLEFL
+515 VFTEREWIEFQLEFL
-530 ENQHKYYTETANN
+530 ENQHVYYTETANN
-543 IRLISKNTRIR
+543 IRSISKKKRIK
-554 ELKKQLEKLP
+554 ELKKQLKKL
-564 INSTK
+564 ND

>member
-1 MRMERFVNIMIIQ
+1 MERFVNIMII
-14 EDDSIR
+14 EENDAVR

-34 IAVKTIKDAIPII
+34 LSVKTIKDALPII
-47 DQKEIGIYLVD
+47 DRKEIGIYLVD
-58 IEDSLNG
+58 IDDSLNG
-65 ETNLKSIKTRSLYK
+65 ETNLKSIKKRSLIK
-79 NHYILLLTKENGD
+79 NHYILLLTKENSN

-99 MHEGAVDFITYPF
+99 MHQGAVDFITYPF
-112 QEKIIKSKID
+112 QENIIKSKIE
-122 VYKSL
+122 VFKTL
-127 YFKDQRIGQLLNNIF
+127 FLKDQRIGQLLNNIF

-148 ELSTNGKFSPKRI
+148 ELSAKGKYSPKRV

-178 KSLKPLRLIHQLERY
+178 KSLNSLRLIHQLERY
-193 FIKFDEIINR
+193 FIKFDEIIQR

-237 LEIRDYIQ
+237 LEIRDYIRT
-245 NERDIAL
+245 ERDIAL
-252 ATKTDF
+252 ATKVDF

-269 LVAGIIGTT
+269 LVAGIIGTS
-278 KYNFDVWGDT
+278 KFNFDVWGDT

-297 STKRGTVTITSNVY
+297 STKRGTVTITSNVFER
-311 DQIEPYFDTV
+311 IETYFETV
-321 TRGKIDI
+321 NRGKVDI
-328 LKRGGTI
+328 LKRGGSI
-335 DMYFLKNL
+335 DMYFLKGL
-343 KREYGMYSEGN
+343 KREFGMYSEGN
-354 APNSNLRVICG
+354 APNSDIRVLCG
-365 LPSVDFTNLRTHI
+365 LPSVDFKNLRTYI
-378 LNQLKSLLPDYL
+378 VNQLKSLLPDYL
-390 SYHDLPHT
+390 SYHNLPHT

-414 SKDDQ
+414 SKEEQ

-441 DIAIGMVRSTLPRY
+441 DIAIGMVKSSLPRY
-455 GYTNEQ
+455 GYSTEQ
-461 IEKIS
+461 IEKIAQ
-466 KLINSTKRAV
+466 IIDSTKRSV
-476 EPETLLEKIM
+476 EPASLLEEIM

-498 YHIIAKKLRS
+498 YHIIAGKLRE
-508 ELAVNNQ
+508 ELSQNNE
-515 VFSEEEWINFQLEFL
+515 VFQEKEWIEFQLDFL
-530 ENQHKYYTETANN
+530 ENQHRYYTETANN
-543 IRLISKNTRIR
+543 IRLISKNTRIK
-554 ELKKQLEKLP
+554 ELKKQLDKL
-564 INSTK
+564 NN